1 MRAKQIRNPK
11 SQMFQTSRNVWTVL
25 YFGHLKFNIA
35 SDFPSGT
42 GQQASGKSTRV
53 VVLNA

>member
-1 MRAKQIRNPK
+1 
-11 SQMFQTSRNVWTVL
+11 MFQTSRNVWTVL